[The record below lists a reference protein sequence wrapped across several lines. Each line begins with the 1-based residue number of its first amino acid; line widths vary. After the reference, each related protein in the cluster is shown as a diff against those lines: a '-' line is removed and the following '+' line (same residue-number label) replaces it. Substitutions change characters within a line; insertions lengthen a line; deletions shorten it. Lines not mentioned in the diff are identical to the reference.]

1 MDKKKPIPPPTPW
14 SPSDE
19 QEFFGNQAPFAST
32 GDIDPSPVGTSRPP
46 TAPGPSHPQQVFNP
60 DDIPQDAPPMYTE
73 QPMRI
78 PSAPQVYPEQSESQ
92 LPQSGIAHVNPQ
104 PQQPYYGQ
112 PSYGA
117 IPSSP
122 QYTPNHHG
130 YRPIPRDED
139 DSNEDS
145 SSEDEH
151 DRRARRRTGSL
162 DIVTT
167 AGTIKVKMNNNLA
180 TFRTI
185 ALTSTLGD
193 IILDGVHVQKN
204 TSVQAV
210 KGNVSGVV
218 KTTGKVKV
226 EVGKG
231 TINLS
236 VDDAPDIH
244 GIDSSTLDVKLSTG
258 YGTIDLKQVRRFQG
272 HFLLT
277 TGVGKLA
284 FKKSSRYRDE
294 VHYTSDSAR
303 QLAGWIAKD
312 GEPNSL
318 LPRIELKTVVGN
330 VKATIQDPPSKK

>member
-1 MDKKKPIPPPTPW
+1 MESPDWMQSDIQILLHLQGSSQRVMDAVSIDPVANKTTHTATISVHLNTS
-14 SPSDE
+14 SPSE
-19 QEFFGNQAPFAST
+19 SEKILKGECLKAFVEIIYPRS
-32 GDIDPSPVGTSRPP
+32 DPG
-46 TAPGPSHPQQVFNP
+46 
-60 DDIPQDAPPMYTE
+60 
-73 QPMRI
+73 
-78 PSAPQVYPEQSESQ
+78 
-92 LPQSGIAHVNPQ
+92 
-104 PQQPYYGQ
+104 
-112 PSYGA
+112 
-117 IPSSP
+117 
-122 QYTPNHHG
+122 
-130 YRPIPRDED
+130 
-139 DSNEDS
+139 
-145 SSEDEH
+145 
-151 DRRARRRTGSL
+151 TGSL

-218 KTTGKVKV
+218 KTTGKVNV
-226 EVGKG
+226 EVEKG

-258 YGTIDLKQVRRFQG
+258 YGTIDLKQVSSCLRCHVLICLCSTCIIVLLFCLLIQVRRFQG

-284 FKKSSRYRDE
+284 FRKSSRYRDE
-294 VHYTSDSAR
+294 IHYTSDSAR

-318 LPRIELKTVVGN
+318 LPRIELKTIVGN
-330 VKATIQDPPSKK
+330 VKATIQDPLSKK